1 MGATFV
7 ICVLKCALSTFL
19 PEVWINGADLFE
31 AFDTVINSLLQT
43 MIAGKTAD
51 FIIDGGIEM
60 IKYMKDYLIVQNQF
74 LMKNKARN
82 KAKVPSE
89 RVN

>member
-1 MGATFV
+1 MGATFA

-51 FIIDGGIEM
+51 FIIDGGIDM
-60 IKYMKDYLIVQNQF
+60 IKYMKDYLIVRNEF
-74 LMKNKARN
+74 RIENKAHN
-82 KAKVPSE
+82 KAKVLSE
-89 RVN
+89 WVN